1 MDESC
6 GKLPFELNTPKALI
20 NASEYILSD
29 EEGKNTYSIQFGR
42 YKDDK
47 SLTFQVFQ
55 KDIVTNFCYNAVYTL
70 EDFQKLSKGFKM
82 CESIDEILEIII
94 EIFASKKAR
103 IKTDKENKTIS
114 IIITIILLGGKEQE
128 IELRVTQKISDIN
141 EINKELCNKVNIL
154 QKEINDIKNENL
166 NNSEKINNLE
176 KIINIQ
182 KSEIQELKQ
191 WKEKYDLELKQI
203 IKIKEKEQKEDQ
215 LKKKINSVIIKDLK
229 ELDFLE
235 KRLKS
240 GPMLMKK
247 NVIYKLLYRATK
259 DGNSPE
265 SFHQKC
271 DNIEGTLTIIK
282 TTKGMRFGGY
292 TECTWNTDSGNTVNK
307 KDSNGIGFCY
317 SLDLFKIYNNTN
329 EAGSTI
335 RCYAKEGPDFY
346 GGDAYMFDIYFPI
359 DSNTSSNTGYTIK
372 CNSFGNFEKDYE
384 INNGKTHFL
393 MQELEI
399 FQILFD

>member
-1 MDESC
+1 M
-6 GKLPFELNTPKALI
+6 
-20 NASEYILSD
+20 
-29 EEGKNTYSIQFGR
+29 
-42 YKDDK
+42 
-47 SLTFQVFQ
+47 
-55 KDIVTNFCYNAVYTL
+55 
-70 EDFQKLSKGFKM
+70 
-82 CESIDEILEIII
+82 
-94 EIFASKKAR
+94 
-103 IKTDKENKTIS
+103 
-114 IIITIILLGGKEQE
+114 
-128 IELRVTQKISDIN
+128 
-141 EINKELCNKVNIL
+141 KV
-154 QKEINDIKNENL
+154 
-166 NNSEKINNLE
+166 
-176 KIINIQ
+176 NIQ

-191 WKEKYDLELKQI
+191 WKEKYELELKQI
-203 IKIKEKEQKEDQ
+203 IKIKEKEQNEDQ
-215 LKKKINSVIIKDLK
+215 LKKKINSVIIKDIK

-240 GPMLMKK
+240 SSMLMKK
-247 NVIYKLLYRATK
+247 NVIYKLLFRATK

-271 DNIEGTLTIIK
+271 DNIKGTLTIIK

-307 KDSNGIGFCY
+307 KDANGIGFCY

-329 EAGSTI
+329 EAESTI

-359 DSNTSSNTGYTIK
+359 ESNTSSNTGYK
-372 CNSFGNFEKDYE
+372 KEYKSFGNFEKDYE
-384 INNGKTHFL
+384 INNGENKFL